1 MIADTLE
8 VPIVGGTLLMAM
20 HWTLRAVHVQNHSLV
35 WSMGHSI
42 FHPLGIHSCQPLQ
55 VVLLGQSFSFKAA
68 HGVGAGGVPV

>member
-1 MIADTLE
+1 MRYIGN
-8 VPIVGGTLLMAM
+8 V
-20 HWTLRAVHVQNHSLV
+20 SLV

>member
-1 MIADTLE
+1 
-8 VPIVGGTLLMAM
+8 MAM

-68 HGVGAGGVPV
+68 HGVVLAAVPV